1 MKFLLMFAA
10 CSAALSVLLGAFG
23 AHALK
28 DMLTESS
35 LGYFQTAVQY
45 QMIHSLAMI
54 TFLVFYAYWKNEWL
68 IWGARSF
75 AFGIL
80 FFSGSLYILAT
91 TNLKWVG
98 PITPLG
104 GLCFV
109 AGWVCLLVAAY
120 EYEN

>member
-10 CSAALSVLLGAFG
+10 SSAALSVLLGAFG

-28 DMLTESS
+28 TLLTENS
-35 LGYFQTAVQY
+35 LGYFHTAVQY
-45 QMIHSLAMI
+45 QMTHSLAMLA
-54 TFLVFYAYWKNEWL
+54 FLVFYSFWKNEWL

-75 AFGIL
+75 AFGII
-80 FFSGSLYILAT
+80 FFSGSLYTLAL

-104 GLCFV
+104 GLCFI

>member
-1 MKFLLMFAA
+1 MKLLLMWAA
-10 CSAALSVLLGAFG
+10 VSAALSVMLGAFG

-28 DMLTESS
+28 DTISVDS

-45 QMIHSLAMI
+45 QMLHSIAMLAY
-54 TFLVFYAYWKNEWL
+54 LAFYSSWKNEWL

-80 FFSGSLYILAT
+80 FFSGSLYILALT
-91 TNLKWVG
+91 DIKWVG

-104 GLCFV
+104 GLCFI

-120 EYEN
+120 EYES